1 MRLLATVLVSS
12 LLSASPVL
20 ACAKPMDEAGAI
32 SIAVSTPEVYGARK
46 EVKKVRGYEGM
57 EMRVEAVEH
66 DAGQYAVTITLG
78 PRNRLHQT
86 QDAVFV
92 VYVTKCVPT
101 LTTVQ
106 TVKYHPGK

>member
-1 MRLLATVLVSS
+1 MRLLATVLVTS

-20 ACAKPMDEAGAI
+20 ACAKPMDEVGAI
-32 SIAVSTPEVYGARK
+32 SIALSAVEVYEARQ
-46 EVKKVRGYEGM
+46 EVKRVRGYEGM
-57 EMRVEAVEH
+57 EVRVEAVEH
-66 DAGQYAVTITLG
+66 DADQYAVTITLG

-92 VYVTKCVPT
+92 VYVTRCVPT

-106 TVKYHPGK
+106 TVKYLPGQ